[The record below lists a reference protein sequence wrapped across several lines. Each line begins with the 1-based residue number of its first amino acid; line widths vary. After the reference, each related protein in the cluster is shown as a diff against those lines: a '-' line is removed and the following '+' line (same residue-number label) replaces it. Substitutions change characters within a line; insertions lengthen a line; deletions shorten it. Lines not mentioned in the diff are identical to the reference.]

1 MIRLPSNWQNDKR
14 ALMTMTID
22 ATSPHRSPGII
33 NGYNDAGDGDASAC
47 GSDFGFYGVDDGG
60 GDDGGDGDGGD
71 GEGGGDDGGGD
82 GGGDDGGG
90 DGGGDANDVR
100 DDEEKEE
107 EEECEKR
114 RLLIRWW

>member
-1 MIRLPSNWQNDKR
+1 
-14 ALMTMTID
+14 MTMTID

-60 GDDGGDGDGGD
+60 GDGDGDG
-71 GEGGGDDGGGD
+71 E